1 MCWKDWEKKGECR
14 APLLDG
20 EKPGSPGQSCAVL
33 VAEGEGQGIGRKNRS
48 SVREKHNFTD
58 IFTTVKHF
66 VNLQ

>member
-48 SVREKHNFTD
+48 SVREKHT
-58 IFTTVKHF
+58 
-66 VNLQ
+66 